1 MTIGE
6 KIKFALEMRGMSQK
20 ELANKTRLTEVT
32 ISRYVN
38 DLRIP
43 KASHIKTLCR
53 ALCVSADWLLG
64 VKEEDEQQTESKEI

>member
-20 ELANKTRLTEVT
+20 ELANKARLTEVT
-32 ISRYVN
+32 ISRYIN
-38 DLRIP
+38 DLRTP

-53 ALCVSADWLLG
+53 ALYVSADWLLG
-64 VKEEDEQQTESKEI
+64 VKEENEQQTESKEI